1 VAQQFTVESIPT
13 LSVNN
18 NNKIVVAEENA
29 ENKNHR
35 AVVYYLGET
44 LVEDP
49 YDEAAVKAAAITTS
63 KTYWGLS
70 AINKVELTQGGNYV
84 IHLYYNVGTSEKRTL
99 ALDVTLNERP
109 KVSVDLSNKLV
120 VEYTDP
126 AINTPRAYIYKVGDA
141 EITDIYDE
149 AVLKAIATPTQVWGL
164 SSINKKTLTPGT
176 YVIHFHY
183 NVDTSAKKT
192 VAIRVTV

>member
-1 VAQQFTVESIPT
+1 
-13 LSVNN
+13 
-18 NNKIVVAEENA
+18 
-29 ENKNHR
+29 
-35 AVVYYLGET
+35 
-44 LVEDP
+44 
-49 YDEAAVKAAAITTS
+49 
-63 KTYWGLS
+63 
-70 AINKVELTQGGNYV
+70 
-84 IHLYYNVGTSEKRTL
+84 
-99 ALDVTLNERP
+99 
-109 KVSVDLSNKLV
+109 VDLSNKLV

-149 AVLKAIATPTQVWGL
+149 AALKAIATPTQVWGL